1 MTFLL
6 KTGHNHSHDEHD
18 HHDNEEDEGLLESD
32 K

>member
-18 HHDNEEDEGLLESD
+18 HHDNEEDECLLESD